1 MHAVQS
7 NLFYAATHPHP
18 EVARNTFVLVRRQA
32 ADGTDEFTI
41 REVSH
46 VLLVGQQQPVAQTQG
61 HQYVPKP
68 NSREFKELL
77 DRRVAVHC
85 QRELFPRIKKAPA
98 HIVGPARTQWQ
109 PHPDGSSTHGML
121 RSLRLQD
128 VMGHGKGGWPEWMRT
143 RVRDHLGDVADP
155 NKANSGTHWAK
166 SWTPIVDKRLDD
178 TALLQHLSPEETC
191 MLESALYAE
200 QQLRDIHINRLHDP
214 CGLDKLYDKLKGNA
228 EERLQK
234 KALAIFIE
242 EELQLTPWTL
252 TANFHA
258 YKHGRCLLTLRGAAD
273 PSGCGEG
280 HAYTK
285 LNVRERLG
293 EEDEEEKRRRREEKK
308 KVVAPKQLTGTD
320 SDLRKLRKEDCIAWL
335 APHGYSREQVLAL
348 SRWDRTSLIRQI
360 DTQQTGDRKSV
371 V

>member
-1 MHAVQS
+1 
-7 NLFYAATHPHP
+7 
-18 EVARNTFVLVRRQA
+18 
-32 ADGTDEFTI
+32 
-41 REVSH
+41 
-46 VLLVGQQQPVAQTQG
+46 
-61 HQYVPKP
+61 
-68 NSREFKELL
+68 
-77 DRRVAVHC
+77 
-85 QRELFPRIKKAPA
+85 
-98 HIVGPARTQWQ
+98 
-109 PHPDGSSTHGML
+109 
-121 RSLRLQD
+121 
-128 VMGHGKGGWPEWMRT
+128 MRT

-214 CGLDKLYDKLKGNA
+214 AGLDKLYDKLKGNA

-360 DTQQTGDRKSV
+360 DTQQTGEGYEGKFARNESSSRGQSGSAKSELALLGRYPSPPPHTV
-371 V
+371 PPTGQPPEALTPNSSRSYATAQPLCPLRDGTAVMPVTTGTPQVDLGGAAPLSPRERRGGGGRCGGGPFP